1 MIFTLFGILI
11 TSIAVS
17 PTFGENES
25 IVVSTDKSSYSE
37 NDVISIYGE
46 IKYIALGDQI
56 SLIVQAPNGNIVQL
70 DQMTVESDKKF
81 NTEINPNGPYWK
93 TPGMYKITITQNENN
108 QATAYFEF
116 TGITS
121 PSVNE
126 EAVAEESEAVAEE
139 SEAVAEESEAVAEEG
154 TVEEAV
160 AEESEAVA
168 EEGTVEEAV
177 AEESEVTIIDSII
190 TATSITIQDST
201 DLISYEIT
209 NGKVI
214 NSIPD
219 LDAVSLLLYIESTDD
234 GSITLTIPRSV
245 LDATINSEDDQF
257 FVLVDGEEVDFE
269 EIATSTE
276 RTLTINFMAG
286 TEEIEIIGT
295 FVIPEFGTIAAMIL
309 AVAIISIVA
318 ISAKSRPGMLSRY

>member
-139 SEAVAEESEAVAEEG
+139 
-154 TVEEAV
+154 
-160 AEESEAVA
+160 
-168 EEGTVEEAV
+168 GTVEEAV

-276 RTLTINFMAG
+276 RTLIINFLAG
-286 TEEIEIIGT
+286 AEEIEIIGT

-318 ISAKSRPGMLSRY
+318 ISSKSRPGMLSRY

>member
-25 IVVSTDKSSYSE
+25 IVVSTDKSAYSE

-139 SEAVAEESEAVAEEG
+139 S
-154 TVEEAV
+154 EAV

-318 ISAKSRPGMLSRY
+318 ISAKSRRVMLSRY